1 MPDDTGKG
9 RDAERIGDLL
19 IPLDRLRTDG
29 MIFDTHAHYDD
40 DWFDEDRT
48 ELLEGMQDA
57 GIGRIVNIGS
67 DWKSLEKTRALT
79 RQYNFVYGAYGIH
92 PDEIG
97 DLNEERFAQL
107 RDFLVDT
114 KAVALGEIGLDYY
127 HNTENKAEQNEW
139 FERQAFL
146 AKELGLPIVIHSRE
160 AAEDTMTMAKTRHF
174 EDIGGVVHCFSY
186 SREIAREYVKM
197 GFFIGVGGVVT
208 YKNGRRLKE
217 TVEDIPLSSVVLETD
232 SPYLSPEPR
241 RGRRNDS
248 RNLHEVVRMIAEL
261 KGITEQ
267 EVEEVTWNNACRLY
281 DMDAAGR

>member
-1 MPDDTGKG
+1 
-9 RDAERIGDLL
+9 
-19 IPLDRLRTDG
+19 

-40 DWFDEDRT
+40 DWFDEDRDS
-48 ELLEGMQDA
+48 LLRGMAAA
-57 GIGRIVNIGS
+57 GVGRIVNIGS
-67 DWKSLEKTRALT
+67 TWKSLEITKGLT
-79 RQYNFVYGAYGIH
+79 ETYDFIYGAYGIH
-92 PDEIG
+92 PDEIS
-97 DLNEERFAQL
+97 DLSEERFEEL
-107 RDFLVDT
+107 RGFLASD
-114 KAVALGEIGLDYY
+114 KAVAVGEIGLDYY
-127 HNTENKAEQNEW
+127 HNTENKTEQQEW

-186 SREIAREYVKM
+186 SREIAREYIKM

-208 YKNGRRLKE
+208 YKNGRKLKE
-217 TVEDIPLSSVVLETD
+217 TVEDIPLTSIVLETD

-241 RGRRNDS
+241 RGTRNDS

-267 EVEEVTWNNACRLY
+267 EVEEITWANACRLY
-281 DMDAAGR
+281 RITETA